1 MYVFFPIPV
10 IFNVIQKKKKKQ
22 IKNILQSRGFWRKIG
37 LFGKRKRQGI
47 GVREQGT
54 GNRGHGSGNRE

>member
-22 IKNILQSRGFWRKIG
+22 IKNILQSRGFYTPYTVFNFKYQS
-37 LFGKRKRQGI
+37 K
-47 GVREQGT
+47 
-54 GNRGHGSGNRE
+54 